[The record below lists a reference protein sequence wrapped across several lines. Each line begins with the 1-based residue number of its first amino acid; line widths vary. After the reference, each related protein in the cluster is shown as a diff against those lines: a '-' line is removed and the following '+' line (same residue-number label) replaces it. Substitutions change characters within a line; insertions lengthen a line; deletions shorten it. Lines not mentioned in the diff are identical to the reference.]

1 VIAKRV
7 ARDKASSSFG
17 RLAEYIAEEEARPKE
32 ARPKEARPMGQPQEA
47 GDPLIW
53 AKAASSILDAENGG
67 GRVGAMRVT
76 NCVSE
81 EPGFAAREIAETQKR
96 NRRSK
101 MDKTY
106 HLVVSFPP
114 GERPTPEQLRDIEDS
129 LCAAIGLGDH
139 QRLSAVHLD
148 TACLH
153 VHVAINKVHP
163 TTFRNVEPRYD
174 KRRLMQACRELELK
188 HGLAR
193 ANHGEPLKKTP
204 RPQGAVEAEG
214 FLRWI
219 KEHAG
224 EALAA
229 CRTDGHG
236 WRELHAI
243 LAECN
248 LEIRPRGAGLVIAER
263 GGKLTVKA
271 SSVDRGL
278 SMKALTSQWGAY
290 APPTETEERIEAKHR
305 YGGAAPQGGALYAEY
320 QRQRETA
327 IVARKAALSELR
339 GKHETYAQDLR
350 AWHGERRQAL
360 QNDPALRGAAKRKV
374 RQELAAR
381 RREDFERR
389 RAREAEQAGAV
400 KRAHL
405 IPSWREFLE
414 AAAASGDG
422 EALTL
427 LRRLLRRQQRAA
439 SALLTAANPDAAR
452 DVVFSELRPHTRR
465 NGHVVYRV
473 KDGGVVVDEVRQLRV
488 EEPSAHAAFLALSL
502 ARERFAGQALIV
514 EGDEQFKRQVTE
526 LAASQGVEL
535 RFADPAMEQRRQRL
549 AADAANNKAAG
560 QTAETS
566 QPTGRG
572 R

>member
-7 ARDKASSSFG
+7 ARDKASSSFA
-17 RLAEYIAEEEARPKE
+17 RLAEYIAEEEARPQ
-32 ARPKEARPMGQPQEA
+32 GQPQEA
-47 GDPLIW
+47 GDPLTW
-53 AKAASSILDAENGG
+53 AKTASSILDAENDG
-67 GRVGAMRVT
+67 GRVGAVRVT

-101 MDKTY
+101 ADKTY

-129 LCAAIGLGDH
+129 LCAAIGLTDH

-153 VHVAINKVHP
+153 IHVAINKVHP
-163 TTFRNVEPRYD
+163 TTFHNVEPRYD
-174 KRRLMQACRELELK
+174 KRKLMQACGELEIK

-193 ANHGEPLKKTP
+193 ANHGEVAKKEP
-204 RPQGAVEAEG
+204 SRSSDGENES

-229 CRTDGHG
+229 CRTEGHG

-243 LAECN
+243 LAEHN
-248 LEIRPRGAGLVIAER
+248 LELRPRGAGLVIAER
-263 GGKLTVKA
+263 GGRLTVKA

-278 SMKALTSQWGAY
+278 SLKALTDRWGAY
-290 APPTETEERIEAKHR
+290 APPTNAEQRIEAKRR
-305 YGGAAPQGGALYAEY
+305 YGGTPPQGGALYAEY

-327 IVARKAALSELR
+327 MAARKTALAELR
-339 GKHETYAQDLR
+339 TKHEKYAQDLR
-350 AWHGERRQAL
+350 AWHGDRREAL
-360 QNDPALRGAAKRKV
+360 QNDPALRGAAKRKAS
-374 RQELAAR
+374 QELAAR

-389 RAREAEQAGAV
+389 HAREAEQAGAV

-405 IPSWREFLE
+405 IPSWRSFLE
-414 AAAASGDG
+414 AAAARGDG

-427 LRRLLRRQQRAA
+427 LRRLLRRQQHAA

-452 DVVFSELRPHTRR
+452 EVVFSELHPHTMR

-526 LAASQGVEL
+526 LAASQKVEL

-549 AADAANNKAAG
+549 LADAVKTEASC

-566 QPTGRG
+566 QPKGRG

>member
-1 VIAKRV
+1 MIAKR
-7 ARDKASSSFG
+7 APREKASSSFA
-17 RLAEYIAEEEARPKE
+17 RLAEYVAEIQSRPGDDAQASARIA
-32 ARPKEARPMGQPQEA
+32 
-47 GDPLIW
+47 D
-53 AKAASSILDAENGG
+53 SILDAENGG
-67 GRVGAMRVT
+67 ERIGMVRVT
-76 NCVSE
+76 NCVSD
-81 EPGFAAREIAETQKR
+81 EPGFAAKEILKTQKR

-101 MDKTY
+101 TDKTY
-106 HLVVSFPP
+106 HLVASFPP
-114 GERPTPEQLRDIEDS
+114 GERPTSEQLRDIEDS

-153 VHVAINKVHP
+153 VHIAINKVHP
-163 TTFRNVEPRYD
+163 RTFRNVEPHYD
-174 KRRLMQACRELELK
+174 KRKLMQACAALEIK
-188 HGLAR
+188 HGLIR
-193 ANHGEPLKKTP
+193 ANHGDAP
-204 RPQGAVEAEG
+204 RKASGRAG
-214 FLRWI
+214 DGDNDDFLRWI
-219 KEHAG
+219 REHAG

-229 CRTDGHG
+229 CQKDGHG

-278 SMKALTSQWGAY
+278 SMKALTGQWGVY
-290 APPTETEERIEAKHR
+290 VPPTETEERIAAKRR
-305 YGGAAPQGGALYAEY
+305 YGGGAPLGGALYAEY

-327 IVARKAALSELR
+327 MSARKAALAELR
-339 GKHETYAQDLR
+339 GKHETYAQNLR
-350 AWHGERRQAL
+350 VWHGERRQAL
-360 QNDPALRGAAKRKV
+360 HNDPALRGAAKRKA

-405 IPSWREFLE
+405 IPSWRGFLE

-452 DVVFSELRPHTRR
+452 DVVFSELRPHTMR

-549 AADAANNKAAG
+549 LADAAHNNAAG
-560 QTAETS
+560 QNTQAAQSKE
-566 QPTGRG
+566 RG

>member
-1 VIAKRV
+1 MIAKRV
-7 ARDKASSSFG
+7 LREKASSSFA
-17 RLAEYIAEEEARPKE
+17 RLAEYVAEEE
-32 ARPKEARPMGQPQEA
+32 ARPKEARPMGQPQ
-47 GDPLIW
+47 
-53 AKAASSILDAENGG
+53 AASDPQAWTRTIDYILDAEHGG
-67 GRVGAMRVT
+67 ERVGSVRVT
-76 NCVSE
+76 NCVSD
-81 EPGFAAREIAETQKR
+81 EPGFAVKEILKTQER

-101 MDKTY
+101 SDKTY
-106 HLVVSFPP
+106 HLVASFPP
-114 GERPTPEQLRDIEDS
+114 GERPTLEQLLDIEET

-148 TACLH
+148 TVCLH
-153 VHVAINKVHP
+153 IHIAINKVHP
-163 TTFRNVEPRYD
+163 VTFRNVEPHYD
-174 KRRLMQACRELELK
+174 KRKLMQACGELEIK
-188 HGLAR
+188 HGLTR
-193 ANHGEPLKKTP
+193 ANHGEAPPKASGRTSDD
-204 RPQGAVEAEG
+204 EAQS

-219 KEHAG
+219 REHAG

-229 CRTDGHG
+229 CRTEGHG

-263 GGKLTVKA
+263 SGKLMVKA

-278 SMKALTSQWGAY
+278 SMKALTDQWGAY
-290 APPTETEERIEAKHR
+290 APPADVEERIEAKRR
-305 YGGAAPQGGALYAEY
+305 YGGAAPQGGALYAAF
-320 QRQRETA
+320 QRQREQA
-327 IVARKAALSELR
+327 LEARKTALADLGAQHR
-339 GKHETYAQDLR
+339 RYAQDLR
-350 AWHGERRQAL
+350 GWHGERRQAL
-360 QNDPALRGAAKRKV
+360 QDDRTLRGAARRKA
-374 RQELAAR
+374 RQELAAS
-381 RREDFERR
+381 RREDLERR
-389 RAREAEQAGAV
+389 RVREAEQAGAV

-405 IPSWREFLE
+405 IPSWRSFLE
-414 AAAASGDG
+414 AAAARGDG

-452 DVVFSELRPHTRR
+452 DVVFSELRPHTKR

-488 EEPSAHAAFLALSL
+488 EEPSAHAAFLALAL

-514 EGDEQFKRQVTE
+514 EGDEGFKRQVTE

-535 RFADPAMEQRRQRL
+535 RFADPAMERERQRL
-549 AADAANNKAAG
+549 KAGAAQRQEPGQTVDAA
-560 QTAETS
+560 
-566 QPTGRG
+566 QPKGRG